1 MMKLL
6 TKCNAKSKRGFTVAE
21 LMVSLTIGFLISSAA
36 VYLLVQAFAISG
48 TMLRDF
54 YLQFY
59 GRLLREKI
67 VRSVDGH
74 NGLRVSIWE
83 SFDIQHLPGNAST
96 HEPEH
101 VHTMSYEYLD
111 MTSDYK
117 PEDAVVKTVTIN
129 RHIDLLTQTFT
140 DKKVSKNNKFVKI
153 FKDPIVI
160 EAMDHTLVP
169 RNDVT
174 RVPRHLLSS
183 FTFEV
188 NLGGVNYYPTY
199 VINTTVVNDEQH

>member
-1 MMKLL
+1 MKLL
-6 TKCNAKSKRGFTVAE
+6 TKCNAKSKRGFTLAE
-21 LMVSLTIGFLISSAA
+21 IMVSLAIGFLISSAA

-48 TMLRDF
+48 TMLRDY

-74 NGLRVSIWE
+74 NGLRVSIWD
-83 SFDIQHLPGNAST
+83 SFWIQYLPGNDPAK
-96 HEPEH
+96 PDH
-101 VHTMSYEYLD
+101 VAKISYEYLD
-111 MTSDYK
+111 MTSEYK
-117 PEDAVVKTVTIN
+117 PEDADVKTVQIS
-129 RHIDLLTQTFT
+129 RHIDLLTQTFI
-140 DKKVSKNNKFVKI
+140 DKKVSKNDKFIEV
-153 FKDPIVI
+153 FKEPIII
-160 EAMDHTLVP
+160 EAMTHDLVP

-199 VINTTVVNDEQH
+199 VIKTTVVNDEQD